1 MRKLMATALHWNG
14 RDTSTGPERDA
25 LLKSTL
31 WLPTAY
37 GMGSVR
43 APPCRLLAL
52 RPALTAATG
61 LDAVRF
67 ACCMRVVLCRPR
79 T

>member
-52 RPALTAATG
+52 RPALTIATG
-61 LDAVRF
+61 LDAVCC
-67 ACCMRVVLCRPR
+67 ACAVRVL
-79 T
+79 